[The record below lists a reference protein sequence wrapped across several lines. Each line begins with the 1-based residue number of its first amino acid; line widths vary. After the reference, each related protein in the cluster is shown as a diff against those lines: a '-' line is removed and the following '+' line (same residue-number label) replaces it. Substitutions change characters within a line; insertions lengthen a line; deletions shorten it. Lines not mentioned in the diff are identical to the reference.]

1 MSSEELYCYYDL
13 SGKPIKNLNK
23 NKIMEVTIELFSEK
37 GYNAVSIRDIT
48 KKVGIKESS
57 LYNHFQSKQELAETI
72 YYNFQIETAKM
83 MPPLKELDAILIAM
97 APEEFLKKGVM
108 NFIHHINELKNER
121 LWRLMLQE
129 RYRNDLA
136 SKKYLEE
143 VVEKTIHFLITVFE
157 KLLTL
162 NKVTNM
168 DAALLAVEYQ
178 SPIFTWIEQMILL
191 RIDQKDSTVIEKQML
206 GHVQIFVKKML

>member
-97 APEEFLKKGVM
+97 AP
-108 NFIHHINELKNER
+108 NELKNER